1 MPFSDDELPP
11 AISSVSGSG
20 LRIAAERER
29 VLLVAHSNAT
39 APLEAHRQQVL
50 LELID
55 TSSSSA
61 AERAGLD
68 LVAVLDVSWSM
79 QGEKLK
85 KLKTAMKFVISKLG
99 PMDRLSIVS
108 FSDDA
113 KMLCP
118 LRYMT
123 AECQQ
128 QLIKEIVEEK
138 LVADNNTNM
147 RDGLE
152 TGLKV
157 LAGRRHRSGRV
168 ASIIFM
174 SDGQQNRGGDAG
186 AVQIDDHDVAV
197 YTFGFGADQGA
208 KVLEA
213 IAGNSHGGTYY
224 DVKDGENLSVH
235 FSALLAGL
243 LSVVVQDL
251 ELTVWEQPDHSNIEK
266 VDPGSYP
273 TIAPDDGGRSPV
285 TVRFGELYRGEV
297 RKVMVDLLLP
307 AVGRGYS
314 ATVLKAQ
321 CTYSIYLPSDPTRPH
336 HSTPH
341 GRASSGVLGCVIRR
355 SRSAIAGAMDTEVKV
370 ERIRRFQE
378 QVIGEAAATNDPE
391 RAYGLLREADE
402 ALDVERSKSRHPL
415 LDMLKT
421 ELAKL
426 LELAKGSW
434 NELFAAL
441 LASKRSHQQQR
452 YGSIGDVDVD
462 LYKTSPMSEYV
473 RQATAF
479 EKDPSRPPPSVEDDV
494 RLREEAERRR
504 KRNSRVWG
512 APDER
517 RRTSGLWAW
526 AAVLLCT
533 ALAVAVILAGTAVF
547 AVFLLYRPRTPY
559 LAVSDARLEQLQYGQ
574 GGAID
579 YLQVSITV
587 LAVNNNSKTD
597 ASFPAVDLAVG
608 FNGDDV
614 ALLRAQPFVVARKSS
629 LPLQYDVVSAGRAL
643 DPAGMQAM
651 DEALKAGVV
660 PFDLFGK
667 ARTRWK
673 VGVFARLRFWTRLS
687 CRLRFFFPGNGTVMP
702 ADRDKCRSRSP

>member
-1 MPFSDDELPP
+1 MSFSDDELPP
-11 AISSVSGSG
+11 AIPSAGPV
-20 LRIAAERER
+20 LRPAIEKER
-29 VLLVAHSNAT
+29 VRLVAHSIDK
-39 APLEAHRQQVL
+39 APLEENTQKVL

-55 TSSSSA
+55 TSPSSSSTTK
-61 AERAGLD
+61 RAGLD
-68 LVAVLDVSWSM
+68 LVAVLDVRWSTR
-79 QGEKLK
+79 GEKLK

-138 LVADNNTNM
+138 LAADNKTNM

-157 LAGRRHRSGRV
+157 LAGRRHRSGWV
-168 ASIIFM
+168 ASIILM
-174 SDGQQNRGGDAG
+174 SDGQQNKGPVGGAMDVPIG
-186 AVQIDDHDVAV
+186 DVATV
-197 YTFGFGADQGA
+197 YTFGFGANQDA

-213 IAGNSHGGTYY
+213 IAGNSHGGTFY
-224 DVKDGENLSVH
+224 DVKDGESLSVH
-235 FSALLAGL
+235 FSALLAGV

-251 ELTVWEQPDHSNIEK
+251 KLTVWEEPRHFEIEV
-266 VDPGSYP
+266 VDAGSYP
-273 TIAPDDGGRSPV
+273 KEPPGNRRGSSV
-285 TVRFGELYRGEV
+285 TVRFGDLYSGEE
-297 RKVMVDLLLP
+297 RRVMVDLLLP
-307 AVGRGYS
+307 AVSWGYS
-314 ATVLKAQ
+314 ATVLNAR
-321 CTYSIYLPSDPTRPH
+321 CTYRWLGACTSPRSGGRNVAGSGTR
-336 HSTPH
+336 
-341 GRASSGVLGCVIRR
+341 RR
-355 SRSAIAGAMDTEVKV
+355 R
-370 ERIRRFQE
+370 
-378 QVIGEAAATNDPE
+378 AAATRGAVRRDHAE
-391 RAYGLLREADE
+391 WIEEASKATHTGSAKGKLLEAKQ
-402 ALDVERSKSRHPL
+402 ALDYVEKSHKL
-415 LDMLKT
+415 KHDMLDKLKA

-426 LELAKGSW
+426 LELAAGSW
-434 NELFAAL
+434 KELLAAL
-441 LASKRSHQQQR
+441 LASKWSHQRQR
-452 YGSIGDVDVD
+452 FASRGDVEIDIF
-462 LYKTSPMSEYV
+462 
-473 RQATAF
+473 A
-479 EKDPSRPPPSVEDDV
+479 PSRKHQYVQQANKFEERPNSPPPSVEDDIKK
-494 RLREEAERRR
+494 EEDRPRYPHPERRR
-504 KRNSRVWG
+504 NPRLWP
-512 APDER
+512 PDQR
-517 RRTSGLWAW
+517 RKTSGWWAW

-533 ALAVAVILAGTAVF
+533 ALAVAVILAGAAVF
-547 AVFLLYRPRTPY
+547 AVFLLYRPRMPY
-559 LAVSDARLEQLQYGQ
+559 LAVSDARLEKLQYGQ
-574 GGAID
+574 DGAID

-587 LAVNNNSKTD
+587 LAVNNNSRTD
-597 ASFPAVDLAVG
+597 ASFPAVDLAVR
-608 FNGDDV
+608 FNGNDV

-673 VGVFARLRFWTRLS
+673 VGVLARLRFWTRLS